1 MKIAIIITRSLL
13 GLLFVAAGVMYF
25 IAPTDAEGMG
35 FSGDAAAFFTL
46 LVSSGY
52 LGAVKVVEII
62 GGALTLSGRYTPTGL
77 LFLGPVVINIVLF
90 DIFLTGT
97 VVSIGTVA
105 AALALFLLYA
115 YRKNFAGILCCKSC
129 DAS

>member
-13 GLLFVAAGVMYF
+13 GLVFVVFGVLYF
-25 IAPTDAEGMG
+25 VSPMDMGLEGA
-35 FSGDAAAFFTL
+35 AAAFMAAL
-46 LVSSGY
+46 AGSGY

-77 LFLGPVVINIVLF
+77 LFLGPVIVNIVFF
-90 DIFLTGT
+90 DIFMLKAFDPPG
-97 VVSIGTVA
+97 VA
-105 AALALFLLYA
+105 VAALALFLLYA
-115 YRKNFAGILCCKSC
+115 YRKNFAGVLCCKSC